1 MNKFF
6 IQNRNLLKKEISK
19 VIKSRKNSL
28 LNEYPWSNDALTRL
42 EKFTLNG
49 KMIRGLLVVLA
60 AGSKNKAVRND
71 AVKIGVAI
79 ELMHAGLL
87 IHDDIMDRDVLR
99 RGKPSIYMQYQALS
113 KITDQKE
120 ALHYGESMA
129 SCVAI
134 ISYYLGMGE
143 LGKLQN
149 KQHLNDLINLFGF
162 EMSLLGLGQMDD
174 VHTALSKTVDEES
187 CLRVYQQKTGRYT
200 FGLPMTAGIIAS
212 AKSSKFPLA
221 KLNSLGNSLGIIF
234 QLRDDFLGVFSSSDK
249 TGKSVGGDIR
259 EKKKTWIYFKFLQV
273 ASKVDKRKVESLYN
287 QDKQLSKSEQKLVL
301 DLMNKYDMQTVVNK
315 ELSRR
320 RLTSLKALDK
330 LPFEKEQRI
339 IFDDLINYLVVREK

>member
-1 MNKFF
+1 MNQFF
-6 IQNRNLLKKEISK
+6 TINRNLLKKEITK
-19 VIKSRKNSL
+19 VINSQRNSL
-28 LNEYPWSNDALTRL
+28 INEYPWSRDALTRL

-60 AGSKNKAVRND
+60 AGDKSKTVRND
-71 AVKIGVAI
+71 AVKIGVAL

-99 RGKPSIYMQYQALS
+99 RGKPSIHVQYQSLS
-113 KITDQKE
+113 KISDPKE

-143 LGKLQN
+143 LGRLQN
-149 KQHLNDLINLFGF
+149 KNHLNDLVNLFGY

-200 FGLPMTAGIIAS
+200 FGLPMIAGVIAS
-212 AKSSKFPLA
+212 AKSSKFPLS

-234 QLRDDFLGVFSSSDK
+234 QLRDDFLGIFSSSDK

-273 ASKVDKRKVESLYN
+273 ASKIDRKNVENLYN
-287 QDKQLSKSEQKLVL
+287 QDKQLSKSQQKLVL
-301 DLMNKYDMQTVVNK
+301 DLMNKYDMQAVVNK

-320 RLTSLKALDK
+320 RLTSLKSLQK
-330 LPFEKEQRI
+330 LPFGKEQRI
-339 IFDDLINYLVVREK
+339 VFEDLINYLVEREK